1 MKTNM
6 KFDREG
12 AEKAVAEL
20 SSLGVK
26 AQFEH
31 REGVSSSGAE
41 VDFYAVYANGV
52 QISTTE
58 VLSKFARRHKKS
70 VARASAQSDRVNEA
84 YSRFF
89 EEEKIG

>member
-26 AQFEH
+26 ATFEH
-31 REGVSSSGAE
+31 REGISSSGEE
-41 VDFYAVYANGV
+41 VDFYAVYANGT
-52 QISTTE
+52 QIAMGE
-58 VLSKFARRHKKS
+58 NLSKFARRHKKS
-70 VARASAQSDRVNEA
+70 VRLASAKSDRADAA
-84 YSRFF
+84 YAKFF
-89 EEEKIG
+89 EEEKMG